1 MQSLAHVQRWLSFFV
16 MLQAGSADKASA
28 TGSRTHA
35 NILEEDDGSAAV
47 ELTASS
53 RAGSMSD
60 TMFNGYFSDRNKE
73 EEAWM
78 SADARSCGKVVGP

>member
-16 MLQAGSADKASA
+16 MPQAGGADKPSA
-28 TGSRTHA
+28 TGGRPHA
-35 NILEEDDGSAAV
+35 NTLEGDDGSSAV

-53 RAGSMSD
+53 RAGSISE
-60 TMFNGYFSDRNKE
+60 TMDGYSDRNKE
-73 EEAWM
+73 EKAWL